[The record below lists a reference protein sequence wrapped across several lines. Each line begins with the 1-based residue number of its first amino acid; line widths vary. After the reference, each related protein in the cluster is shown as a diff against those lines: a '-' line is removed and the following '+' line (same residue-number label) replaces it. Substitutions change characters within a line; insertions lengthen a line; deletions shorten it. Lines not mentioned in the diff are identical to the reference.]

1 MAAQLLQQKN
11 VDIRRLTQGVRM
23 KDVTTEQQR
32 QHANRLE
39 QEIVALGS
47 QLKQIQT
54 TVEHR
59 SSSRSSSSS
68 SSSRTT
74 RTDHN
79 NVYVDITLSGGGTN
93 HGGADGGADG
103 GGRLET
109 ATNSFGKRLEESLE
123 VASRQVEELSD
134 KEHRLWRRDASFEVW
149 RSERHNGGTNSGGS
163 AHSVNSVHS
172 GGEGQEAST
181 GAENEDKNEELDI
194 VEQRL
199 LQLDQSIHAKVS
211 AVAAVATPIRG
222 ERNEGEDEE
231 DETFTI

>member
-1 MAAQLLQQKN
+1 M
-11 VDIRRLTQGVRM
+11 
-23 KDVTTEQQR
+23 
-32 QHANRLE
+32 
-39 QEIVALGS
+39 
-47 QLKQIQT
+47 
-54 TVEHR
+54 
-59 SSSRSSSSS
+59 
-68 SSSRTT
+68 
-74 RTDHN
+74 
-79 NVYVDITLSGGGTN
+79 YVDITLSGGGTN
-93 HGGADGGADG
+93 HGGADG

-149 RSERHNGGTNSGGS
+149 RSERHNGGANSGGS
-163 AHSVNSVHS
+163 AHSVHSVNS

-181 GAENEDKNEELDI
+181 GAEDKNEELDI

-231 DETFTI
+231 EDTTFEF

>member
-1 MAAQLLQQKN
+1 
-11 VDIRRLTQGVRM
+11 
-23 KDVTTEQQR
+23 
-32 QHANRLE
+32 
-39 QEIVALGS
+39 
-47 QLKQIQT
+47 
-54 TVEHR
+54 
-59 SSSRSSSSS
+59 
-68 SSSRTT
+68 
-74 RTDHN
+74 
-79 NVYVDITLSGGGTN
+79 VDITLSGDGTN
-93 HGGADGGADG
+93 HGGADG

-149 RSERHNGGTNSGGS
+149 RSERHNGGANSGGS
-163 AHSVNSVHS
+163 AHSVNS

>member
-1 MAAQLLQQKN
+1 M
-11 VDIRRLTQGVRM
+11 
-23 KDVTTEQQR
+23 
-32 QHANRLE
+32 
-39 QEIVALGS
+39 
-47 QLKQIQT
+47 
-54 TVEHR
+54 
-59 SSSRSSSSS
+59 
-68 SSSRTT
+68 
-74 RTDHN
+74 
-79 NVYVDITLSGGGTN
+79 YVDITLSGGGTN
-93 HGGADGGADG
+93 HGGADG

-149 RSERHNGGTNSGGS
+149 RSERHNGGANSGGS
-163 AHSVNSVHS
+163 AHSVNS

-222 ERNEGEDEE
+222 ERNKGEDEE

>member
-1 MAAQLLQQKN
+1 M
-11 VDIRRLTQGVRM
+11 
-23 KDVTTEQQR
+23 
-32 QHANRLE
+32 
-39 QEIVALGS
+39 
-47 QLKQIQT
+47 
-54 TVEHR
+54 
-59 SSSRSSSSS
+59 
-68 SSSRTT
+68 
-74 RTDHN
+74 
-79 NVYVDITLSGGGTN
+79 YVDITLSGGGTN
-93 HGGADGGADG
+93 HGGADGG
-103 GGRLET
+103 GRLGT

-149 RSERHNGGTNSGGS
+149 RSERHNGSANSGGS
-163 AHSVNSVHS
+163 AHSVNS

-231 DETFTI
+231 EDETFTI